1 LKYLYDFLRYC
12 LWILGNG
19 TTLLASNSIWAELVK
34 DSIKRECY
42 FDALK
47 DKNLA
52 ETMRLATKVMLP
64 LLCENNGLCIYPA
77 S

>member
-1 LKYLYDFLRYC
+1 MFFDRYC

-34 DSIKRECY
+34 DSKKRGCF

-47 DKNLA
+47 DRNLA
-52 ETMRLATKVMLP
+52 ETMWLATKVMP
-64 LLCENNGLCIYPA
+64 LLCENKGLCIYPA